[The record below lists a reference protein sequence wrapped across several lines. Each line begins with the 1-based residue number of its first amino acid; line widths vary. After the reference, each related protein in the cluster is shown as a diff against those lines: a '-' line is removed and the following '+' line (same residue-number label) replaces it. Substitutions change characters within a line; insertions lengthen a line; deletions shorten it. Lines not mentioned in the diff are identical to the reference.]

1 MANPFHNVSSA
12 ILADEYGQLKGE
24 IDVRQERIDA
34 IKAELVARKEER
46 VEGRQVTLTIAKQV
60 STRLD
65 TKALKAALGDDI
77 CREYEKETE
86 STVVRMKPTLVFGQA
101 A

>member
-12 ILADEYGQLKGE
+12 LLADEYGQLKGE
-24 IDVRQERIDA
+24 IDARSERIDA
-34 IKAELVARKEER
+34 IKAELIARKEER
-46 VEGRQVTLTIAKQV
+46 VEGRQVTLTIAEQT

-65 TKALKAALGDDI
+65 TKAVEAFFGPGSLDQFK
-77 CREYEKETE
+77 KETK

>member
-12 ILADEYGQLKGE
+12 ALADEYGQLKGE
-24 IDVRQERIDA
+24 IDARAERVDA
-34 IKAELVARKEER
+34 IKTELVARGDER

-65 TKALKAALGDDI
+65 TKAVEEFFGAGSLDQFK
-77 CREYEKETE
+77 KTTE

>member
-24 IDVRQERIDA
+24 IDARTERLDA
-34 IKAELVARKEER
+34 IKAELIGRKEER
-46 VEGRQVTLTIAKQV
+46 VEGRQVTLTISRTT

-65 TKALKAALGDDI
+65 TKALKAALGEDI

>member
-24 IDVRQERIDA
+24 IDARAERIDA
-34 IKAELVARKEER
+34 IKAELKARGEER
-46 VEGRQVTLTIAKQV
+46 IEGRQVTLTIATQV
-60 STRLD
+60 TTRLD

-77 CREYEKETE
+77 CREFEKQTE

>member
-24 IDVRQERIDA
+24 IDARAERLDA
-34 IKAELVARKEER
+34 IKAELIARNEER
-46 VEGRQVTLTIAKQV
+46 VEGRQVTLTIVKQV

-65 TKALKAALGDDI
+65 TKALKAALGESI
-77 CREYEKETE
+77 CAEYEKETE